1 MSRYHGGD
9 AEEGELSWSQSVFS
23 SIISDIGWD
32 SDTEE
37 LLVTF
42 RNGRTAAYK
51 GVPEDKAVELANA
64 ASVGTSF
71 NSEIKGFYNFRYV

>member
-1 MSRYHGGD
+1 MS
-9 AEEGELSWSQSVFS
+9 WNQSVFS
-23 SIISDIGWD
+23 SMISEVGWD
-32 SDTEE
+32 SDSEE

-42 RNGRTAAYK
+42 HNGRTAAYK

-71 NSEIKGFYNFRYV
+71 NTEIKGFYNFRYI